1 MHTITIAPTRPG
13 QFSAYAG
20 DRLLVASS
28 RTPFLDAARTLLAAG
43 LAEPDDIVVMVYA
56 ANPSTE
62 CLRAKVGV
70 AAIRAPSA
78 AASGEP
84 TRNRSKCLEAL
95 EQKTAMDDGAAPTD
109 LINDTEFITDLAR
122 YGEGVLTEAQVKRK
136 YRRFDDEVWE
146 KLGSDDALVDAI
158 EAERTRRVR
167 SGACVREKAQLLQA
181 KAPDV
186 TINLG
191 GGVEH
196 RSGGGVGHVRPAPPA
211 PALPDEGGQHR
222 VSPEAARRST

>member
-20 DRLLVASS
+20 DRLLVTSS
-28 RTPFLDAARTLLAAG
+28 RTPFLDGARTLLAAG
-43 LAEPDDIVVMVYA
+43 LAAPDDIVVMVYA

-78 AASGEP
+78 AASVGGEP
-84 TRNRSKCLEAL
+84 RRNPSNCLEAL
-95 EQKTAMDDGAAPTD
+95 EPRSAMTDSTAPTD

-136 YRRFDDEVWE
+136 YRRFDDDVWE
-146 KLGSDDALVDAI
+146 KLGSNDA
-158 EAERTRRVR
+158 
-167 SGACVREKAQLLQA
+167 G
-181 KAPDV
+181 KAPR
-186 TINLG
+186 TLETMN
-191 GGVEH
+191 
-196 RSGGGVGHVRPAPPA
+196 
-211 PALPDEGGQHR
+211 
-222 VSPEAARRST
+222 